1 MENEQRPQQYGEY
14 LIPILSRLRDQMSR
28 LRTEIAKLQK
38 DEKLIREDLEKLV
51 AALGDLK
58 EEMTEPLAT
67 IVAELVRMV
76 RAALHENP
84 TPRNLRRALNR
95 AIIATGDELTRTMT
109 ERCNDAA
116 YARSFGMAVLR
127 SEK

>member
-1 MENEQRPQQYGEY
+1 MTRPD
-14 LIPILSRLRDQMSR
+14 PRAD
-28 LRTEIAKLQK
+28 
-38 DEKLIREDLEKLV
+38 
-51 AALGDLK
+51 AA
-58 EEMTEPLAT
+58 EWLAAQPDD
-67 IVAELVRMV
+67 VVRMV